1 MMFDSDDEFSIG
13 SLLIY
18 RDITEEQKN
27 LFIDFLS
34 TEVSSSFK
42 ILFNVID
49 DDYLVM
55 ELLDIFAGKK
65 IQFPDR
71 KKLYKLLEKIKIY
84 TYIKSKN
91 YSPDSYK
98 LLAKQYKKRISQIR
112 STVERVDYLL
122 NNRNQNIKDKE
133 E

>member
-1 MMFDSDDEFSIG
+1 MNEVEDEFSIG

-34 TEVSSSFK
+34 TDISSCFK
-42 ILFNVID
+42 VLFNIID
-49 DDYLVM
+49 DDFLVM
-55 ELLDIFAGKK
+55 ELLDVFAGKK

-71 KKLYKLLEKIKIY
+71 KKLYKLLEKVKIY
-84 TYIKSKN
+84 SYVKSKN
-91 YSPDSYK
+91 YSPESYK

-112 STVERVDYLL
+112 STVERVDSLIK
-122 NNRNQNIKDKE
+122 NKNIESKE